1 MRKKLQI
8 YFPIISAV
16 VLFYCTSKALSNEM
30 SNKEYFPD
38 NLSDMQSVWNK
49 RGKGRNVGFS
59 HFDKFSDFYS
69 WILAETLLPL
79 SKQFQILLFAEWL
92 TVQEQLCLNSG
103 LYTEHR
109 LPHWQWFVSIYK
121 CNKTKASDH
130 NIFFLMNRIIT
141 RPPEVGGSS
150 CSWEGMLSVP
160 FFWLCTSKCK
170 GVWGWFNSIPS
181 FPGR

>member
-130 NIFFLMNRIIT
+130 NIFFSNKQDNYQASR
-141 RPPEVGGSS
+141 GGWQQLQLGRDVI
-150 CSWEGMLSVP
+150 CSLLLVVHI
-160 FFWLCTSKCK
+160 K
-170 GVWGWFNSIPS
+170 V
-181 FPGR
+181 